1 MVKLSLLAIN
11 INLNPPL
18 SIKSL
23 FSLTHLINYHRLSTN
38 DGNYDHD
45 TTSKCGCEIMQVRR
59 P

>member
-11 INLNPPL
+11 ININLPL
-18 SIKSL
+18 SIKALSHSFNQL
-23 FSLTHLINYHRLSTN
+23 SSTN